1 MSARA
6 VNLGGAWVHARAREQ
21 PMKVAPVIL
30 SALLAVAVVYR
41 RSQLSDLARMLAAI
55 VILGLLAY
63 GSGLV
68 HPPSHEI
75 VIRDVAR
82 TLGPYTY
89 ALVGVL
95 AFLETGA
102 GIGLVAPGELALI
115 LGGVSAGQGE
125 IELIPLIAIVWA
137 CALAGDLTSF
147 ILGRRLGREF
157 LVRHGPKVG
166 ITHQRL
172 EQVERFF
179 AAHGGKTIFIGRF
192 VGLVRPL
199 SPFIAGASTM
209 SARRFIP
216 YTTLAAGIWATTF
229 SVLGYLFWHS
239 LDQLIAITKQGTFAL
254 AALIVLAAGTIALHR
269 HLRVRSRHRPS
280 ERACPDRSPRP
291 PSWNDGQAQ

>member
-1 MSARA
+1 
-6 VNLGGAWVHARAREQ
+6 
-21 PMKVAPVIL
+21 MKAGPLIL
-30 SALLAVAVVYR
+30 CGLLALAVVHR
-41 RSQLSDLARMLAAI
+41 RRQLSGVAWALVVL

-63 GSGLV
+63 GSGLL
-68 HPPSHEI
+68 HPPSLE
-75 VIRDVAR
+75 VMIRDVAR

-89 ALVGVL
+89 ALVGAL

-102 GIGLVAPGELALI
+102 GIGLVAPGELAVI

-147 ILGRRLGREF
+147 VLGRRLGREF
-157 LVRHGPKVG
+157 LVGNGPKIG

-192 VGLVRPL
+192 VGLIRPL
-199 SPFIAGASTM
+199 SPFIAGASKM
-209 SARRFIP
+209 PARRFIP

-229 SVLGYLFWHS
+229 SVLGYLFWQS

-254 AALIVLAAGTIALHR
+254 AAVIVLTAAAIALYR
-269 HLRVRSRHRPS
+269 HVRGRSRRRPP
-280 ERACPDRSPRP
+280 ERPRP
-291 PSWNDGQAQ
+291 ERPPPPPAWNDSQAQ